1 MDMKTIARL
10 KLLTLLSAISITSI
24 FAQQRELDKDKVAST
39 TFPYE
44 YVVDGIKFQIDE
56 GDLQNETIRK
66 YITVTDSE
74 QAERYTSKKKQSIQ
88 KQLSSLEETKA
99 ILNSS
104 IASKTVMNS
113 IFLQVYGRFQKSLS
127 EAGID
132 KKALSALYRAQ
143 DSYLNNGKTP
153 KELLPY
159 LETYLADVE
168 AEIEDLTRIL
178 NLENTAD
185 FLMASSIRNSTL
197 MYEVVEGSG
206 ARASYYKDRMF
217 QKVRYISIYQIP
229 VYEVPTKSE
238 EHTFINPFWK
248 EVVIV
253 PNEMDS
259 NEWGWINDHLEEVN
273 KSYPVQDSYYVHKDH
288 PEYQVRNVRLI
299 GRQIYKGEKLHYM
312 SLDLRTNQVYD
323 LNSLNKLVMAIM
335 KKAYQDNK
343 YNFKN
348 ESKDARMVVEVRTG
362 LFYDHLK
369 KELMEC
375 ILGQRY
381 FIDRD
386 MAKYNMKESDFRKLV
401 TPANHYEQQLIED
414 YKSQLASMKVK
425 RLSDTSF
432 LYYSTDGKLEIKE
445 EWNDTG
451 NSVCTV
457 LKY

>member
-1 MDMKTIARL
+1 MRTIARL
-10 KLLTLLSAISITSI
+10 KLIAVFSAISTTSV
-24 FAQQRELDKDKVAST
+24 FAQQRELDKDKVAGT

-44 YVVDGIKFQIDE
+44 YVVDGIKFQINKE
-56 GDLQNETIRK
+56 DLQNETIRK
-66 YITVTDSE
+66 YVIVKDNE
-74 QAERYTSKKKQSIQ
+74 QAERYALEKKKSIQ
-88 KQLSSLEETKA
+88 KRISSLEEIKTM
-99 ILNSS
+99 LSSS
-104 IASKTVMNS
+104 IASKTVMNG
-113 IFLQVYGRFQKSLS
+113 IFLQVYGRFQQSLS

-132 KKALSALYRAQ
+132 KKGLNALYRAQ
-143 DSYLNNGKTP
+143 ESYLNNGKTP

-168 AEIEDLTRIL
+168 AEIEELTRIL

-185 FLMASSIRNSTL
+185 FLKASSTRNSTL
-197 MYEVVEGSG
+197 MYEVIEGSG
-206 ARASYYKDRMF
+206 DRASYYKDRMF
-217 QKVRYISIYQIP
+217 QKVRYISVYQTP

-238 EHTFINPFWK
+238 EHAFMNPFWK
-248 EVVIV
+248 EVIVV

-259 NEWGWINDHLEEVN
+259 NEWSWINDHLEEVN

-288 PEYQVRNVRLI
+288 PDYQVRNVRLI
-299 GRQIYKGEKLHYM
+299 GKQIYKDKKLHYM

-335 KKAYQDNK
+335 RKAYQENK

-386 MAKYNMKESDFRKLV
+386 MAKYNMNESDFRKLV
-401 TPANHYEQQLIED
+401 TPANRYEQQLIED
-414 YKSQLASMKVK
+414 YKNQLTSMKVK

-432 LYYSTDGKLEIKE
+432 IYYSTDGKLEIKE